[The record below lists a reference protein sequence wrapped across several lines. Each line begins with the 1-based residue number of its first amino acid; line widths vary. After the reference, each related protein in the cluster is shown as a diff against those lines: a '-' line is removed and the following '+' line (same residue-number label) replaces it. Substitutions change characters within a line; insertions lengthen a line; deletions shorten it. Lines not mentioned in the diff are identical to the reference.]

1 MNENYIIRF
10 LNEELS
16 ESEKRIF
23 YDWLN
28 NSPENQKLFLEIK
41 TSWHISQ
48 LSNNNQTIDSGSELQ
63 LFKYRLNDRL
73 KYRKTI
79 LLYRTLLGAAAAFLL
94 VLGFSV
100 FYYRLGA
107 VNPQTTG
114 SAFNEISTNAS
125 EKSKIVLADGSKIWI
140 NACSRLKYPS
150 NLNSDQIDIYL
161 EGEAYFDL
169 KKIKGRK
176 ITVHTSEIDVKV
188 IGTAFNLRNYKDE
201 DIIETT
207 LIRGK
212 VEIERKSGS
221 KKGILELQ
229 PSQSASFIKNSN
241 KNKEERDF
249 AKLYINHHEN
259 TDQTREIAIK
269 QHSNMVVAKSINS
282 ELLVGWKEG
291 KLSFRDESFES
302 LAKKLEKWY
311 GVTIN
316 IRGQELKEARF
327 TGSFS
332 KETIE
337 QALRALSYPVP
348 FMFKIDKDSVR
359 IELKNVQL
367 KK

>member
-16 ESEKRIF
+16 EGEKRIF

-28 NSPENQKLFLEIK
+28 TSPENQKLFFEIK
-41 TSWHISQ
+41 TNWHISR
-48 LSNNNQTIDSGSELQ
+48 LANNTQTLDPELEAR

-79 LLYRTLLGAAAAFLL
+79 LLYRTLLGTAAAFLL

-100 FYYRLGA
+100 FYYQSGA
-107 VNPQTTG
+107 ADPQTPG
-114 SAFNEISTNAS
+114 LAFNEISTNAS
-125 EKSKIVLADGSKIWI
+125 EKSKIVLADGSQIWI
-140 NACSRLKYPS
+140 NACSKLRYPS
-150 NLNSDQIDIYL
+150 DLNSDQIDIYL
-161 EGEAYFDL
+161 EGEAYFDI
-169 KKIKGRK
+169 KKIKGRN

-221 KKGILELQ
+221 KKNILELQ
-229 PSQSASFIKNSN
+229 PSQSATFIKNHN

-269 QHSNMVVAKSINS
+269 QHSNMVVAKSINP
-282 ELLVGWKEG
+282 ELLIAWKDG
-291 KLSFRDESFES
+291 RLSFKNESFEN

-311 GVTIN
+311 DVKIS
-316 IRGQELKEARF
+316 IMSRELKEARV
-327 TGSFS
+327 TGSFN

-337 QALRALSYPVP
+337 QALKALSYPVP
-348 FMFKIDKDSVR
+348 FNYKIEKDSVS
-359 IELKNVQL
+359 IEPKDV
-367 KK
+367 

>member
-16 ESEKRIF
+16 ESEKRNF

-28 NSPENQKLFLEIK
+28 NSPENQKLFFEIK
-41 TSWHISQ
+41 TNWHISR
-48 LSNNNQTIDSGSELQ
+48 LANNTQTLDPELETR
-63 LFKYRLNDRL
+63 LFKYRLSDRQ
-73 KYRKTI
+73 KYRRTI
-79 LLYRTLLGAAAAFLL
+79 LLYRALLSTAAAFLL
-94 VLGFSV
+94 ILGFSV
-100 FYYRLGA
+100 FYYRSGA
-107 VNPQTTG
+107 NSQAPG

-125 EKSKIVLADGSKIWI
+125 EKSKIVLADGSQIWI

-150 NLNSDQIDIYL
+150 DMNSNQIDIYL

-169 KKIKGRK
+169 KKIKGRN
-176 ITVHTSEIDVKV
+176 ITVHTSDIDIKV

-221 KKGILELQ
+221 KDILELQ

-241 KNKEERDF
+241 KNKEEKDF
-249 AKLYINHHEN
+249 AKLYISHREN
-259 TDQTREIAIK
+259 TDQTRQIAIK
-269 QHSNMVVAKSINS
+269 QHSNMVVAKSINP
-282 ELLVGWKEG
+282 ELLIAWKDG
-291 KLSFRDESFES
+291 RLSFKNESFEN

-311 GVTIN
+311 DVKIS
-316 IRGQELKEARF
+316 IMSRELKEARV
-327 TGSFS
+327 TGSFN

-337 QALRALSYPVP
+337 QVLKALSYPVP
-348 FMFKIDKDSVR
+348 FNYKIEKDSVS
-359 IELKNVQL
+359 IEPKDV
-367 KK
+367 